1 MRDRTTS
8 ETATVPAEQ
17 LVPGD
22 ILVIPSHGCLMPC
35 DAVLLTGNCILN
47 ESMLTGESVPV
58 TKTPIPS
65 SNDVIY
71 NTKEHARHTLFC
83 GTRVIQTRYYGSE
96 KVSILIF
103 NVRETIVVKYPKL
116 LFSLTSFIPQKRTN
130 AKRWF
135 TQ

>member
-1 MRDRTTS
+1 MRDRTTGQ
-8 ETATVPAEQ
+8 TAVVPAEC

-83 GTRVIQTRYYGSE
+83 GTRIIQTRYYGSE
-96 KVSILIF
+96 KVSFDLTRKFYTFYFRILIF
-103 NVRETIVVKYPKL
+103 SKCNDCVV
-116 LFSLTSFIPQKRTN
+116 
-130 AKRWF
+130 
-135 TQ
+135 

>member
-1 MRDRTTS
+1 MATVIRDRTTGQ
-8 ETATVPAEQ
+8 TATVPAEK

-65 SNDVIY
+65 SNEVIY
-71 NTKEHARHTLFC
+71 DTKEHARHTLFC
-83 GTRVIQTRYYGSE
+83 GTKVIQTRYYGSE
-96 KVSILIF
+96 KVTWTRITRRNFEIQIPNNFSIDHQIDDL
-103 NVRETIVVKYPKL
+103 
-116 LFSLTSFIPQKRTN
+116 
-130 AKRWF
+130 
-135 TQ
+135 